1 LVSIEKYED
10 FYNPA
15 SAELLVAG
23 TEEDN
28 GESWYVGCGTEY
40 DIISTKDFTNPL
52 PNANFYINVT
62 GDVLIQRVQVL

>member
-28 GESWYVGCGTEY
+28 GERVYVGCGTEY
-40 DIISTKDFTNPL
+40 DIT
-52 PNANFYINVT
+52 
-62 GDVLIQRVQVL
+62 

>member
-23 TEEDN
+23 TEDN

-40 DIISTKDFTNPL
+40 DIIFN
-52 PNANFYINVT
+52 
-62 GDVLIQRVQVL
+62 

>member
-40 DIISTKDFTNPL
+40 DIISTKDL
-52 PNANFYINVT
+52 PTHYPMRTSI
-62 GDVLIQRVQVL
+62 

>member
-15 SAELLVAG
+15 SAELLP
-23 TEEDN
+23 EDN

-40 DIISTKDFTNPL
+40 DIILLKILPTP

>member
-40 DIISTKDFTNPL
+40 DIISTKDL
-52 PNANFYINVT
+52 PIHYPMRTSI
-62 GDVLIQRVQVL
+62 